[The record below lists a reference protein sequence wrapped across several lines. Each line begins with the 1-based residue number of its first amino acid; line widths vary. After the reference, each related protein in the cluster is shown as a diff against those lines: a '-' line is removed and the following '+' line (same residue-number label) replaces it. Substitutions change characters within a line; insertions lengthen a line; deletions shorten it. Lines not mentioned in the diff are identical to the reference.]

1 MEKKLKRCYEYLD
14 LNYLATAEDV
24 EARKNALIKIANSS
38 AKEKRIN
45 VEDEIQKIEDCA
57 NKICENLSQN
67 GMPNEDFLYNPSNES
82 LVGIFISLL
91 FAVFFCWCSF
101 CFLL

>member
-1 MEKKLKRCYEYLD
+1 MEKNLKKCYEYLD
-14 LNYLATAEDV
+14 LNYSATIEDV

-45 VEDEIQKIEDCA
+45 VENEIQIIEDYS
-57 NKICENLSQN
+57 NKICSYISQN
-67 GMPNEDFLYNPSNES
+67 GVPNEDFLFNPSNES
-82 LVGIFISLL
+82 IAGIFISLL